1 MWNNT
6 GLLFSSSPTRT
17 CGSWK
22 NKEQMM
28 LTVRGHCL
36 SVCEPDANDVF
47 DFVIRRAQ
55 KPVLV
60 QFNVCC
66 VFLDYLVSSA
76 QLWIVSM

>member
-1 MWNNT
+1 
-6 GLLFSSSPTRT
+6 
-17 CGSWK
+17 
-22 NKEQMM
+22 M

-36 SVCEPDANDVF
+36 SVREPDANDVF

-66 VFLDYLVSSA
+66 VFLDYLVSAA